1 MRTNTNNHQ
10 RNVIALART
19 IGIALIAMTAAATA
33 QGQTFTKDHD
43 GNYRPINNTQQTAA
57 HDSITGASIAW
68 DKKMEPIY
76 VGKQGGLYLARVS
89 KNGRY
94 YRKYIKTEN

>member
-33 QGQTFTKDHD
+33 KGQTFTKDQD
-43 GNYRPINNTQQTAA
+43 GNYRPTTQQTAA
-57 HDSITGASIAW
+57 HDSITGSSIAW
-68 DKKMEPIY
+68 DGKRHEPIY
-76 VGKQGGLYLARVS
+76 VGKQGGLYLARTS
-89 KNGRY
+89 KSGKY